1 MANKKHLQILQ
12 RTVAT
17 APEQSLTCVK
27 WQKWYEKTEWFQ
39 WRESHPRIKPNLSGA
54 DLTGMTLI
62 AINLSF
68 TNLSGANLSGT
79 SLSNLE
85 GADLTDANL
94 SGADLI
100 EAVLDDAD
108 LTGANLTGANLENA
122 FLHGTNLTD
131 ANFSN
136 ACLMDAELWGAAL
149 DGANFFGANLFEAEF
164 SDDIGPEQMTAMN
177 APRSIESS
185 PLQIVEV
192 AVGPKAG
199 YLGLTMCPGMTDA
212 GSRWMRDI
220 GSDLEVIHDWGA
232 STVVTLLEDHELRL
246 LAVDAMESEV
256 HYSGMKWLHLPIR
269 DGAVPDKGF
278 EDIWKTASKELHRRL
293 DAGERILIH
302 CRGGLSCTGMGRT
315 GMVACLI
322 LVEHGIQ
329 PREAIRRIRAVRPQ
343 DIETRAQKAYV
354 MNAVSR
360 GDDHR
365 IA

>member
-17 APEQSLTCVK
+17 APEQVTGVE
-27 WQKWYEKTEWFQ
+27 WQEWYEKTEWFQ

-62 AINLSF
+62 AIDFSF
-68 TNLSGANLSGT
+68 TNLAGANLSGT
-79 SLSNLE
+79 SLAWSSLQ
-85 GADLTDANL
+85 GADLTDADL
-94 SGADLI
+94 SDADLD
-100 EAVLDDAD
+100 EALLDHAD
-108 LTGANLTGANLENA
+108 LTGANLTGANLA
-122 FLHGTNLTD
+122 SVFLHGTNLTD

-136 ACLMDAELWGAAL
+136 ACLMGAELFGATL
-149 DGANFFGANLFEAEF
+149 DGTNLSGANLFDAEF
-164 SDDIGPEQMTAMN
+164 SDDIDPEQMTAMN
-177 APRSIESS
+177 APRSSESS
-185 PLQIVEV
+185 PLQIAEV

-199 YLGLTMCPGMTDA
+199 YLGLTMCPGMIDA

-220 GSDLEVIHDWGA
+220 GSDLQDIHDWGA

-256 HYSGMKWLHLPIR
+256 RYSGMEWLHLPIR
-269 DGAVPDKGF
+269 DGAVPDKRF
-278 EDIWKTASKELHRRL
+278 EDIWKTVSKDLHRRL

-322 LVEHGIQ
+322 LVERGIQ

-360 GDDHR
+360 GDD
-365 IA
+365 